1 LSDYQP
7 VSCADHGRLEWAA
20 LKRQWL
26 EIEVT
31 DGDRR
36 GRQRLLPVDV
46 YTRAGAEWLVAETGS
61 GERVTLRLD
70 YLKLGDT

>member
-1 LSDYQP
+1 
-7 VSCADHGRLEWAA
+7 
-20 LKRQWL
+20 
-26 EIEVT
+26 VT